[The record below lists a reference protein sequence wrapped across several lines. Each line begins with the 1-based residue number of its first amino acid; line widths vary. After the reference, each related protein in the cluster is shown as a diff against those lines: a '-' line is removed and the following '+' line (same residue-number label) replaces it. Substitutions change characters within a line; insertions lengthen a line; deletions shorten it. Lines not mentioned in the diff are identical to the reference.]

1 MTDLVYYSPK
11 HRVVKRNVL
20 CAYCGIS
27 LEPFKGGEE
36 EHVIGRRFV
45 PKGTLAGQWNLIVR
59 SCPACN
65 DAKADLEDDLSA
77 ITMQPD
83 GLGRFAADD
92 DRLRAEAVRK
102 ARTRNRRTQQRVS
115 EPTPPLI
122 VKGNFGPANITFSYT
137 APAQA
142 DDRRMFELARL
153 QLVGFFSMLTYDEA
167 AKRGYFWTG
176 QYAPVVVARQEDW
189 GNPRLLWI
197 DAVSRDWEYRL
208 HAIAA
213 DGFYKVWIRRRLGEP
228 AVWAWAIEWTAISGW
243 QVSSAIPRQ
252 LPRCSATFRSST
264 FILYTK
270 VLIDG
275 CGCERSSRS
284 PMTTMSCSMRLC
296 RRSALAPPPE
306 FRQARVRADIGILGE
321 ERERILDLIG
331 PLLRILAQDNP

>member
-1 MTDLVYYSPK
+1 MTDFVRYSPR

-20 CAYCGIS
+20 CAYCGIP
-27 LEPFKGGEE
+27 LEPFKGGEA

-59 SCPACN
+59 SCPPCN
-65 DAKADLEDDLSA
+65 DGKADLEDDLSA

-115 EPTPPLI
+115 EPTPPL
-122 VKGNFGPANITFSYT
+122 VVEGNFGPAKITFSYT

-153 QLVGFFSMLTYDEA
+153 PLIGFFSMLTYDETA
-167 AKRGYFWTG
+167 RRGYFWTG

-197 DAVSRDWEYRL
+197 DAVSKDWEYRL

-213 DGFYKVWIRRRLGEP
+213 EGFYKVWIRRRLGEP
-228 AVWAWAIEWTAISGW
+228 AVWAWAIEWNRNFRLAGFFGDTASIATLLEDLPKLGIHTVHKGPDRWLRMRTEQPLADDGDVLFNAPLSTVSGG
-243 QVSSAIPRQ
+243 A
-252 LPRCSATFRSST
+252 A
-264 FILYTK
+264 
-270 VLIDG
+270 
-275 CGCERSSRS
+275 
-284 PMTTMSCSMRLC
+284 
-296 RRSALAPPPE
+296 A
-306 FRQARVRADIGILGE
+306 
-321 ERERILDLIG
+321 
-331 PLLRILAQDNP
+331 

>member
-1 MTDLVYYSPK
+1 MTDLVHYSPK

-20 CAYCGIS
+20 CAYCGIT

-213 DGFYKVWIRRRLGEP
+213 DGFYRVWIRRHLGEP
-228 AVWAWAIEWTAISGW
+228 AVWAWAIEWNRNFRLAGFFGDPEAIAALLGDLPKLDIHTIHEGPDRWLRMRTEQPLADDDDVLFDAPLSA
-243 QVSSAIPRQ
+243 VSAG
-252 LPRCSATFRSST
+252 A
-264 FILYTK
+264 
-270 VLIDG
+270 
-275 CGCERSSRS
+275 
-284 PMTTMSCSMRLC
+284 
-296 RRSALAPPPE
+296 AA
-306 FRQARVRADIGILGE
+306 
-321 ERERILDLIG
+321 
-331 PLLRILAQDNP
+331 

>member
-1 MTDLVYYSPK
+1 MTDLVQYSPK

-27 LEPFKGGEE
+27 LEPFKGCEA

-59 SCPACN
+59 SCPPCN
-65 DAKADLEDDLSA
+65 DAKADLEDDLPA

-115 EPTPPLI
+115 EPTPPL
-122 VKGNFGPANITFSYT
+122 VVESNFGQAKITFSYT

-142 DDRRMFELARL
+142 DDHRMFELARL
-153 QLVGFFSMLTYDEA
+153 QLVGFFSILTYDETA
-167 AKRGYFWTG
+167 RRGYFWTG

-189 GNPRLLWI
+189 GNARLLWI
-197 DAVSRDWEYRL
+197 DSVSKDWEYRL

-213 DGFYKVWIRRRLGEP
+213 EGFYKVWIRRRLSEP
-228 AVWAWAIEWTAISGW
+228 AVWAWAIEWNRNFRLAGFFGDTESIAALLEDLPNLGIHTVHEGPDRWLRMRTEQPLADDDDVLFDAPLSA
-243 QVSSAIPRQ
+243 VSAG
-252 LPRCSATFRSST
+252 A
-264 FILYTK
+264 
-270 VLIDG
+270 
-275 CGCERSSRS
+275 
-284 PMTTMSCSMRLC
+284 
-296 RRSALAPPPE
+296 AA
-306 FRQARVRADIGILGE
+306 
-321 ERERILDLIG
+321 
-331 PLLRILAQDNP
+331 

>member
-65 DAKADLEDDLSA
+65 DVKADLEDDLSA

-228 AVWAWAIEWTAISGW
+228 AVWAWAIEWNRNFRLAGFFGDPEAIAALLGDLPKLDIHTLHEGPDRWLRMRTEQPLADDDDVLFDAPLSA
-243 QVSSAIPRQ
+243 VSAG
-252 LPRCSATFRSST
+252 A
-264 FILYTK
+264 
-270 VLIDG
+270 
-275 CGCERSSRS
+275 
-284 PMTTMSCSMRLC
+284 
-296 RRSALAPPPE
+296 AA
-306 FRQARVRADIGILGE
+306 
-321 ERERILDLIG
+321 
-331 PLLRILAQDNP
+331 